1 MFDHPHWIIVYGLSV
16 FFSLLCA
23 LLNILFT
30 ALSVHTF
37 LTNTRT
43 YLFKAYLDLISFFFA
58 VRQSSQNSRSYL
70 HPPPGAPRHSSSM
83 QTSSRSPGGLSP
95 DSCWCRAAVCLGRG
109 GQREGWG
116 GKEVVG
122 NCSNIFQSRWVWR
135 HICFYWNSQQTS
147 NKHVTNRIS
156 GCDDNNNNSFI
167 SIFQTQCGW
176 KALTG
181 IFPYR
186 RVVVLSFFFG
196 ETDLLLWKGWCWCF
210 FFCCR
215 NSNSLCVTCQVHSVR
230 YSFRLILWNE
240 WPKQGTWNQPI
251 KPLGVSL
258 KSLIFIGIFNYRWLI
273 SWAYQTSG

>member
-23 LLNILFT
+23 LLNILFS

-109 GQREGWG
+109 GQREGG
-116 GKEVVG
+116 GAK
-122 NCSNIFQSRWVWR
+122 RWLETAA
-135 HICFYWNSQQTS
+135 IYFSPG
-147 NKHVTNRIS
+147 
-156 GCDDNNNNSFI
+156 GCDVTFV
-167 SIFQTQCGW
+167 F
-176 KALTG
+176 TG
-181 IFPYR
+181 IRSRP
-186 RVVVLSFFFG
+186 V
-196 ETDLLLWKGWCWCF
+196 
-210 FFCCR
+210 
-215 NSNSLCVTCQVHSVR
+215 
-230 YSFRLILWNE
+230 
-240 WPKQGTWNQPI
+240 
-251 KPLGVSL
+251 
-258 KSLIFIGIFNYRWLI
+258 I
-273 SWAYQTSG
+273 SM